1 MSPWV
6 IIVILGACAIAYAFI
21 MPKKNKTQEPS
32 QQLVQEMESTLEH
45 YMAEIE
51 NDNDALIQRVAEM
64 KGEAAAA
71 DQRMQMQLEE
81 LQKRLN
87 ELEKNK
93 ASESNHF
100 SHVSKDQFNG
110 LQAQAL
116 VASVRDDAAKQ
127 ILENEPPQLAK
138 EPVNK
143 RESIKDRYPELFLLY
158 DQGKSVDTI
167 AKQTGIQR
175 GEVQLILQLAE
186 REEG

>member
-21 MPKKNKTQEPS
+21 MPKKNKKPEPS

-51 NDNDALIQRVAEM
+51 SDNDALIQRVAEM

-87 ELEKNK
+87 ELEK
-93 ASESNHF
+93 
-100 SHVSKDQFNG
+100 
-110 LQAQAL
+110 
-116 VASVRDDAAKQ
+116 AKSPTPIMFQ
-127 ILENEPPQLAK
+127 IYQRMNSMRCRLRLLW
-138 EPVNK
+138 PV
-143 RESIKDRYPELFLLY
+143 
-158 DQGKSVDTI
+158 
-167 AKQTGIQR
+167 
-175 GEVQLILQLAE
+175 
-186 REEG
+186 

>member
-21 MPKKNKTQEPS
+21 MPKKNKPQEPGH
-32 QQLVQEMESTLEH
+32 QLVQEMESTLEH

-51 NDNDALIQRVAEM
+51 SDNDALIQRVAEM

-87 ELEKNK
+87 ELEKSK
-93 ASESNHF
+93 AAETIQVPPASADNL
-100 SHVSKDQFNG
+100 NG

-116 VASVRDDAAKQ
+116 VASVRADTAKQ
-127 ILENEPPQLAK
+127 GSESESPQLVQ
-138 EPVNK
+138 EPVNE
-143 RESIKDRYPELFLLY
+143 RESIKDRYSELFHLY
-158 DQGKSVDTI
+158 DEGKSVDAI
-167 AKQTGIQR
+167 AKQIGIQR

>member
-1 MSPWV
+1 MPPWV

-21 MPKKNKTQEPS
+21 MPKKNKTPEPS

-51 NDNDALIQRVAEM
+51 SDNDALIQRVAEM

-87 ELEKNK
+87 ELEKSK
-93 ASESNHF
+93 ESETH
-100 SHVSKDQFNG
+100 HVSDISKDEFNA
-110 LQAQAL
+110 LQAQAF
-116 VASVRDDAAKQ
+116 VASMRDDATKQ
-127 ILENEPPQLAK
+127 ISETEPTQSGQ
-138 EPVNK
+138 EPVNE
-143 RESIKDRYPELFLLY
+143 RESIKDRYSEVFHLY
-158 DQGKSVDTI
+158 DEGKSVDAI